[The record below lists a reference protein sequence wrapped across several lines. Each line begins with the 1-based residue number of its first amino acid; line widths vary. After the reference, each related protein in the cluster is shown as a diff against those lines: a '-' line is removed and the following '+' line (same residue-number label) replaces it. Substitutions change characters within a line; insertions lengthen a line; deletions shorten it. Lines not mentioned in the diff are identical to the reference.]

1 MSSYSKTIIVGHL
14 GRAPETRYTPG
25 GKNVCDFSVAVSKAW
40 TDANGEKQE
49 KTDWYKVTTWGKLAE
64 ICQQYLDKGRQ
75 VLVEGEVSA
84 SAWTDKE
91 GNPRATLELNAREV
105 RFLGSAPSS
114 DEKPAAKPA
123 PKPASKQALPDNY
136 DDEEEDIPF

>member
-25 GKNVCDFSVAVSKAW
+25 GKNVTDFSVAVSKAW
-40 TDANGEKQE
+40 TDANGDKQE

-105 RFLGSAPSS
+105 RFLGGAPSNG

-123 PKPASKQALPDNY
+123 AKPQTKAAPAPDY
-136 DDEEEDIPF
+136 DEEDIPF